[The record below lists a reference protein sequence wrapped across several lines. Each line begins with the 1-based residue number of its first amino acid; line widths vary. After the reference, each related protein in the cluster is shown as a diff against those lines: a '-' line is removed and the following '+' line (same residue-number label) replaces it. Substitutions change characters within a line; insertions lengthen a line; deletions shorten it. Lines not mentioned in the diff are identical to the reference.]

1 MTCASTGD
9 ARESQNHPTAC
20 YHVNTGNRFGGDPA
34 VGAWVTYGLGTL
46 NEPAGLCGSPADQL
60 PARWR
65 QQLVQRLI
73 AR

>member
-9 ARESQNHPTAC
+9 AGGIRKSSPAC

-46 NEPAGLCGSPADQL
+46 NENL
-60 PARWR
+60 PGFVVLPRTSYPQGGANNWSNGFAR
-65 QQLVQRLI
+65 
-73 AR
+73 